1 MDNPHERGSSHEKLR
16 KQYSKWCP
24 GVLRAGWVDY
34 GERFLL
40 ENMQNDTTLKRYVDA
55 DLLAELF
62 EGKYIG
68 DQSVEN
74 VD

>member
-1 MDNPHERGSSHEKLR
+1 MDNTHERGSSYENCESNI
-16 KQYSKWCP
+16 QNGAP
-24 GVLRAGWVDY
+24 GVLRAGWVDC

-40 ENMQNDTTLKRYVDA
+40 ENIQNDTTLKPYVDA

-62 EGKYIG
+62 EGTYIG
-68 DQSVEN
+68 DELVEN